1 VSTLASIAAI
11 AVGFAAGG
19 AAGYKAGRAVVLD
32 RRRFWIWASL
42 GVVVCIAIDLLGLA
56 LGQNWLEL
64 GALGAMAGW
73 LTGIKY
79 GGIAEVRVWD
89 PSAAEQIEVQQP
101 VAAPD
106 ARPDATVPASEDAGT
121 EDESR
126 AVTD

>member
-1 VSTLASIAAI
+1 M
-11 AVGFAAGG
+11 GFAVGG

-42 GVVVCIAIDLLGLA
+42 GVVVCIGIDLLGLA
-56 LGQNWLEL
+56 LGQDWLEL

-89 PSAAEQIEVQQP
+89 PSAAAQIEAQQP
-101 VAAPD
+101 AAAPD
-106 ARPDATVPASEDAGT
+106 ARPDAAADAALDATVPASEDAGT